1 MKLRHGFTAAVGT
14 AALLIAGLFA
24 TSASAADKVKVGVFP
39 SSSALPYFV
48 ALHRGYF
55 KDVGI
60 EVETVPL
67 ANHPLIVQSLV
78 AGTIDIASN
87 LVTLEGANI
96 NARRP
101 NTLSYIALNGQNAQ
115 YITEQFVVKSS
126 STAKTLKDLKG
137 TKLFSAPGPANIGS
151 ARAVL
156 KAIGLEENKDYTIQ
170 EQQLSVHLGALQGG
184 QFDGGYTLEPIA
196 SNIIAQGVGRRLEA
210 GVISTHLLG
219 NKDALAFA
227 AGAAISGKL
236 LADNPDLAKRFAAA
250 WAKGAKDAN
259 TDPKVRDYLAQDM
272 NTPAALAPTVPLAKI
287 VMVSDLTPADLTSF
301 QKFVDIGVSLGVV
314 KDKIDTATFIKK
326 F

>member
-24 TSASAADKVKVGVFP
+24 APASAADKVKVGVFP

-115 YITEQFVVKSS
+115 YITEQFVVKTA
-126 STAKTLKDLKG
+126 STAKSLKDLKG
-137 TKLFSAPGPANIGS
+137 AKLFSAPGPANIGS

-287 VMVSDLTPADLTSF
+287 VMVSDMSPADLTSF

-314 KDKIDTATFIKK
+314 KDKIDTASFIKK